1 MNSQD
6 IRRAYIKFFLS
17 KDHKQIT
24 TSSVVPENDPTV
36 LFTTAGMQQL
46 VPYLMG
52 KEHPLGTKLVS
63 VQKCVRTNDID
74 DVGDPRHLTFFEM
87 LGNWSLG
94 AYFKKESIAMSYEF
108 LTEHLHIPAEKLSV
122 TVFEG
127 QDAVAL
133 DEESIQYWMNA
144 GIPRERIFPLPAGDN
159 WWPTYGAKGPCGP
172 DTEIY
177 YDTGRPKCANG
188 DNCKPGCDCDKFL
201 EIWNNVF
208 MEYYCDGEGNFT
220 KLAKQ
225 NVDTGM
231 GLERITMVLN
241 GYDTVFETDL
251 FRPIIE
257 AIEKMSNVK
266 YAPFSKKESE
276 LTEEEKIVTKSIR
289 IVADH
294 VRAGSVMIGD
304 GVAPSNEG
312 RGYVLRRVIR
322 RAIYNMKSLMDSHR
336 NLSLATTRDGN
347 DTTVDLSPLVD
358 IVDQSLGED
367 YAELRNRKT
376 IIKNTLQ
383 LETEKFLE
391 TIEKGQKMLTELI
404 QTARRNESRIIP
416 GAEAFKLYDTFGFP
430 ISLTL
435 EIAKKEDVEVDM
447 DTYIFEMESQKE
459 RSREGA
465 KGMFTRGREAVQ
477 TQLEG
482 LPKTEFLGYESESKK
497 FSLEGA
503 KVLKVIPL
511 GNEEMAIITD
521 KSIFYAESGGQV
533 GDTGVITLDAMQ
545 SNDVIIV
552 TDTQKYDGIWVH
564 FCNESTV
571 HIKAGESI
579 SMYINEDRRKRIMAN
594 HTGAHLFHLAL
605 HEVLG
610 EGADQAGSYVD
621 EHRMRFDFNYP
632 KAVSLQDQERIEKRV
647 NALIEEWLPV
657 KKEELSMEE
666 AKKRG
671 AVGLFTEKYGD
682 TVRVVTVGESVS
694 TELCGGTHLS
704 NTSEVGIAKIIKE
717 SSVASGIRRIE
728 MLTGR
733 GVYEYLNSQDT
744 NLKNAMEELKVG
756 QASELADRI
765 KTQKQAVKDLENIV
779 AELKVKVAAGSIQE
793 FAKEVTDKNGVKY
806 IEKNM
811 GEMSMDEIKNIAS
824 LLRKDKIAEVGVL
837 SNTTGQFIVFSDH
850 KEMTARKVF
859 DEIRAGNP
867 NVKGGGNDGMVQ
879 GNGM

>member
-1 MNSQD
+1 MNSQE
-6 IRRAYIKFFLS
+6 IRRAYIEFFLS

-36 LFTTAGMQQL
+36 LFTTAGMQQF

-52 KEHPLGTKLVS
+52 KEHPLGGKLCS

-94 AYFKKESIAMSYEF
+94 TYFKKESIAMSYEF
-108 LTEHLHIPAEKLSV
+108 LTQHLHIAPEKLFV

-127 QDAVAL
+127 QDAVPL
-133 DEESIQYWMNA
+133 DEESIQYWIDN
-144 GIPRERIFPLPAGDN
+144 GIPRERIFPLAAGDN

-177 YDTGRPKCANG
+177 YDTGRPKCENG
-188 DNCKPGCDCDKFL
+188 DNCKPGCDCDKYL

-208 MEYYCDGEGNFT
+208 MQFYCDGEGNFT

-241 GYDTVFETDL
+241 GHSTVFETDL

-257 AIEKMSNVK
+257 TIEKMSGMK
-266 YAPFSKKESE
+266 YAPFSKKEEE
-276 LTEEEKIVTKSIR
+276 LTDEERAVTKSIR

-294 VRAGSVMIGD
+294 IRAASVMIGD

-312 RGYVLRRVIR
+312 RGYVLRRLIR
-322 RAIYNMKSLMDSHR
+322 RAIYNMKSLLPEGTKVELTS
-336 NLSLATTRDGN
+336 
-347 DTTVDLSPLVD
+347 LVD
-358 IVDQSLGED
+358 IVDGILGEH
-367 YAELRNRKT
+367 YTELRSRKT
-376 IIKNTLQ
+376 IIKNTIE

-404 QTARRNESRIIP
+404 QNAVRNESRVIP

-430 ISLTL
+430 VSLTL

-447 DTYIFEMESQKE
+447 DEYTFSMESQKE

-477 TQLEG
+477 TELTD
-482 LPKTEFLGYESESKK
+482 LPKTEFLGYGEDSKRM
-497 FSLEGA
+497 SLEGA

-511 GNEEMAIITD
+511 ENEEMAIITD
-521 KSIFYAESGGQV
+521 KSVFYAEGGGQV
-533 GDTGVITLDAMQ
+533 GDTGVITPDAMQ
-545 SNDVIIV
+545 ANDVLVV
-552 TDTQKYDGIWVH
+552 TDTQKYDGVWVH

-571 HIKAGESI
+571 RIKEGESI
-579 SMYINEDRRKRIMAN
+579 SMYINEERRRRIMAH

-610 EGADQAGSYVD
+610 DGADQAGSYVD
-621 EHRMRFDFNYP
+621 AARMRFDFNYP
-632 KAVSLQDQERIEKRV
+632 KALTEQQLNSIEFRV
-647 NALIEEWLPV
+647 NELINAWLPV
-657 KKEELSMEE
+657 KKEELSMNE
-666 AKKRG
+666 AKERG
-671 AVGLFTEKYGD
+671 AIGLFTEKYGE
-682 TVRVVTVGESVS
+682 TVRVITIGESVS
-694 TELCGGTHLS
+694 TELCGGTHVS
-704 NTSEVGIAKIIKE
+704 NTSEIGIAKIIKE
-717 SSVASGIRRIE
+717 SSVASGIRRVE
-728 MLTGR
+728 MICGR
-733 GVYEYLNSQDT
+733 SVYDYLI
-744 NLKNAMEELKVG
+744 MEGNYVKGIMNELKVG
-756 QASELADRI
+756 KIEEVVERL
-765 KTQKQAVKDLENIV
+765 KTQKQVIKDFEVLT
-779 AELKVKVAAGSIQE
+779 AELKMKAAAGSIQE
-793 FAKEVTDKNGVKY
+793 FAKEVIDKNGLKF

-811 GEMSMDEIKNIAS
+811 GDATMDEIKNIAS
-824 LLRKDKIAEVGVL
+824 LLRKDKIADAGVL
-837 SNTTGQFIVFSDH
+837 TNTNGQFIVFSDAA
-850 KEMTARKVF
+850 EMTARMIF
-859 DEIRAGNP
+859 EEIRAANP
-867 NVKGGGNDGMVQ
+867 SVKGGGNDGMVQ
-879 GNGM
+879 GSGM